1 MTTSSAA
8 FPFIVKD
15 CGLNVVEFI
24 NVDPVIDGS
33 HKAIGALNIL
43 SRKFKGIVFTLP
55 QECSLTADVEPQLK
69 QISEKTSLRLVFQNT
84 SQVPFAIDFTEAFCH
99 TEDAVA
105 SIKSSLVIARV
116 IKDFADVTPFRTSA
130 LNILDLLK
138 QPDISFDKIQKGIID
153 EPLLVARILQV
164 ANSAFYMRRNP
175 VDNIEN
181 ALAYLGLEGIRQVLV
196 QLIFQSLATKYFAHQ
211 KDKLVHGE
219 CCAHLAVKLAERKTK
234 DLMTLGKIRVAGLLH
249 DVGALALQ
257 FCYQDEYTRTMNE
270 ALTQKTSIIE
280 VERSI
285 FGTDHCQVGAR
296 LSSEW
301 KLPDYVKTCASDHH
315 SIASSQFDKIV
326 RPVICANAF
335 LNTAIDKLPG
345 LDFSPLAREFSI
357 TPNISDNE
365 ARMELLAFFTETMKS
380 FTPEQG

>member
-1 MTTSSAA
+1 MEAPTAA
-8 FPFIVKD
+8 HPFIVKD
-15 CGLNVVEFI
+15 CGFGVMEFI
-24 NVDPVIDGS
+24 NTDPLIDGS
-33 HKAIGALNIL
+33 HRSIGALNIL
-43 SRKFKGIVFTLP
+43 ARKFKGVVFTLQP
-55 QECSLTADVEPQLK
+55 QCRLTPDVGPQLK
-69 QISEKTSLRLVFQNT
+69 LISEKTILKMAYQNEG
-84 SQVPFAIDFTEAFCH
+84 QVPFAHDFAEAFAAPD
-99 TEDAVA
+99 DAVC
-105 SIKSSLVIARV
+105 SIKSAIVIEKV

-130 LNILDLLK
+130 LNILDMLK

-153 EPLLVARILQV
+153 EPLLIARILQV

-211 KDKLVHGE
+211 KDKLIHGE
-219 CCAHLAVKLAERKTK
+219 CCAHLAVKMAERKTK
-234 DLMTLGKIRVAGLLH
+234 DLMTLGKIRVAALLH
-249 DVGALALQ
+249 DVGSLALQ
-257 FCYQDEYTRTMNE
+257 FCYLDEYAKAVTKAVSEKLNILVTE
-270 ALTQKTSIIE
+270 KE
-280 VERSI
+280 I
-285 FGTDHCQVGAR
+285 FGTTHCDVGAR
-296 LSSEW
+296 LATEW

-315 SIASSQFDKIV
+315 SIASGPFDKIV

-345 LDFSPLAREFSI
+345 LDFSPLAKEFSV

-380 FTPEQG
+380 FTPESA

>member
-1 MTTSSAA
+1 MDSPSTAL
-8 FPFIVKD
+8 PFAVRD

-24 NVDPVIDGS
+24 NSDAVIDGS
-33 HKAIGALNIL
+33 HRSIGALSIL
-43 SRKFKGIVFTLP
+43 ARKFKGIAFTLP
-55 QECSLTADVEPQLK
+55 PQCSLTADVGPQLK
-69 QISEKTSLRLVFQNT
+69 QIAEKTNLKLVYENQA
-84 SQVPFAIDFTEAFCH
+84 QVPFAHESIEAFRFAA
-99 TEDAVA
+99 DAVA
-105 SIKSSLVIARV
+105 SIKSALVMAKV

-257 FCYQDEYTRTMNE
+257 FCYQDEYAKSVNE
-270 ALTQKTSIIE
+270 AMTQKISILE

-296 LSSEW
+296 LSAEW
-301 KLPDYVKTCASDHH
+301 KLPDYVKTCTADHH
-315 SIASSQFDKIV
+315 SIVSSQFDKIV

-335 LNTAIDKLPG
+335 LNSAIDKLPG
-345 LDFSPLAREFSI
+345 LDFSPLAREFAI
-357 TPNISDNE
+357 TPNVSDND